1 MTAIKFGT
9 SQLGNPTPAIWGN
22 GIQVYTVIASIILAW
37 IGTANFIPA
46 GLSSTIQSILGL
58 TIGIAN
64 GLKPFF
70 GVETTQKSVPIE
82 DVKEIETEPKK

>member
-1 MTAIKFGT
+1 MATVSFGPK
-9 SQLGNPTPAIWGN
+9 QFNKPTPTSLANAIQ
-22 GIQVYTVIASIILAW
+22 IYTVVASIVLAW

-46 GLSSTIQSILGL
+46 NTSSTTQSILGL

-70 GVETTQKSVPIE
+70 GVVTDQKSVPIDQVGE
-82 DVKEIETEPKK
+82 MEQPKKE